1 MNDTI
6 ALDPS
11 LPIVDLHRHLEGSMR
26 LTTAIDVCREHNL
39 TLPAWDLPGLQK
51 AVWIDQP
58 VSDIIQI
65 FPRFDT
71 LRQTFV
77 NETICRRV
85 TTECLE
91 DAAQEGLDYLELRFS
106 PYFMA
111 EIHHLSP
118 MAVTASVC
126 EAWQDSL
133 QGLLIT
139 SRLIVILSRT
149 YGPEICT
156 IEMDCALANKD
167 RGVAGVDLAGDEK
180 RWPAHL
186 FAQEFDRAR
195 EAGLSITAHAGEF
208 AGADSIRETI
218 DALHPQRL
226 GHAVRAVDD
235 PHLMDEIA
243 RKGIAIECCPTS
255 NYLTAS
261 IPNLKDHPI
270 PVFLKHGIKA
280 TLNTDDP
287 SFMGGLTIGQE
298 YQNVMDSV
306 GLTRKELGQIQRN
319 GLEAAFIN
327 ADEKQRILSIKQ
339 KTSEG

>member
-1 MNDTI
+1 
-6 ALDPS
+6 
-11 LPIVDLHRHLEGSMR
+11 
-26 LTTAIDVCREHNL
+26 
-39 TLPAWDLPGLQK
+39 
-51 AVWIDQP
+51 
-58 VSDIIQI
+58 
-65 FPRFDT
+65 
-71 LRQTFV
+71 
-77 NETICRRV
+77 
-85 TTECLE
+85 
-91 DAAQEGLDYLELRFS
+91 
-106 PYFMA
+106 
-111 EIHHLSP
+111 
-118 MAVTASVC
+118 
-126 EAWQDSL
+126 
-133 QGLLIT
+133 
-139 SRLIVILSRT
+139 
-149 YGPEICT
+149 
-156 IEMDCALANKD
+156 MDCALANRE

-186 FAQEFDRAR
+186 FAKEFDRAR
-195 EAGLSITAHAGEF
+195 EAGLPITAHAGEF

-243 RKGIAIECCPTS
+243 RKGIAFECCPTS

-261 IPNLKDHPI
+261 IPGLKDHPL

-298 YQNVMDSV
+298 YQNVMDSM
-306 GLTRKELGQIQRN
+306 GLSRKELGQIQRN